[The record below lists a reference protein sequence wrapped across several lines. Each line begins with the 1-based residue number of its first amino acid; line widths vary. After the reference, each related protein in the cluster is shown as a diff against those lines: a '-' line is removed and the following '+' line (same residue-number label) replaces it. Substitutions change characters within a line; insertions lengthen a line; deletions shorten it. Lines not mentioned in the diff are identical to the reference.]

1 MLIIVVLESLADREK
16 ANEVL
21 ETVQKELPSVPVG
34 IASAEDVRQ
43 EDIVGLLH
51 WQFKR
56 GV

>member
-1 MLIIVVLESLADREK
+1 MIIVVLESLADREK